1 MGGLRQGRFC
11 FQWVAETGV
20 GEVGSMHLNDDLD
33 LMETGRMFGRVDG
46 GGLGRKWGCERR
58 LGIAIGGGKFSRIF
72 DQECDAYKKVKFLL
86 FVDSKVGMSTEK
98 IKWDGRCIF
107 AATDSDA

>member
-58 LGIAIGGGKFSRIF
+58 LGAENFREFLIKNAMRI
-72 DQECDAYKKVKFLL
+72 KK
-86 FVDSKVGMSTEK
+86 
-98 IKWDGRCIF
+98 
-107 AATDSDA
+107 